1 MSIELFTKIAVFQ
14 IILSFVIVSISIKIG
29 FLDVPSER
37 KIHAEPVPYSGGII
51 ISIVHIFIIYLID
64 FESKFLHQ
72 ILSYSFLIC
81 LCGLIDDRFKVNP
94 GTKII
99 LQIIPIIFLVEQDL
113 YLRDLGNY
121 FFLGQIDLGFFAKIF
136 TILCILLLINAFN
149 YCDGIDGLLSSVHIT
164 ILLSFSLYLYLLGE
178 NFNYF
183 ICTSFPLVL
192 FLFFNFGVFKK
203 FKIFLGDSGS
213 NLLGFICGFN
223 AIYLYEVKNIH
234 PSLIIWPLC
243 YVVYEFLSVNI
254 IRIFY
259 NREIFKA
266 GNDHLHYEIKEFFAL
281 KSQNISLIIIIAI
294 NIFFSIIGIY
304 LHYFIK
310 PDFSILLF
318 ITLFFVYLTLRFNFH
333 KKLINK

>member
-1 MSIELFTKIAVFQ
+1 MPIELFSKIMFFQ
-14 IILSFVIVSISIKIG
+14 VILSFAIISISKKIG

-37 KIHAEPVPYSGGII
+37 KIHTQPVPYSGGII
-51 ISIVHIFIIYLID
+51 ISIVHIYIIFLID

-81 LCGLIDDRFKVNP
+81 LSGLIDDRFKVNP
-94 GTKII
+94 GTKIF

-113 YLRDLGNY
+113 YLKDLGSY
-121 FFLGQIDLGFFAKIF
+121 FFLGHLDLGYFGKIF

-149 YCDGIDGLLSSVHIT
+149 YCDGVDGLLSSVHII
-164 ILLSFSLYLYLLGE
+164 ILLSFSFYLYLTGE
-178 NFNYF
+178 NFDYF
-183 ICTSFPLVL
+183 LYTSFPLII
-192 FLFFNFGVFKK
+192 FLFFNFGFMKN

-223 AIYLYEVKNIH
+223 AIYLYELKNIH
-234 PSLIIWPLC
+234 PSIIIWPLA

-254 IRIFY
+254 IRILY

-266 GNDHLHYEIKEFFAL
+266 GSDHLHYEIKELLAS
-281 KSQNISLIIIIAI
+281 KSNNTPLFLIIVV
-294 NIFFSIIGIY
+294 NIFFSIIGINLY
-304 LHYFIK
+304 YNFK
-310 PDFSILLF
+310 PDISILLF
-318 ITLFFVYLTLRFNFH
+318 ITLFFVYLAMRFYFH